1 MARLKQNNV
10 KQGPK
15 QESRG
20 NQKNNWTLEKRG
32 ITQNEFSKLRG
43 TLFKQAGSSGAW
55 RLAKPKVFKF
65 AAIAYFYYDVNE
77 EKGSP
82 PLKLER
88 VVRIFVQLSNR
99 LYFDD
104 VENGLGMTG
113 LVEWEYDK
121 LNPDRSAVDA
131 AKACYAVIGNC
142 QSWVAAGDL
151 TLKGAKSRVTP
162 KSPIKVARGRGTRR
176 QSGSEDDSTDP
187 SNPEEEFGDSN
198 EEDDDEVSGENWEKN
213 DAFSLESDDAL
224 SPRMREAKKRKQMQK
239 KRDGKKQKRQGEM
252 GEILSALK
260 NQSKENQKI
269 YNAFKKIAAEVE
281 AIKKSGTYE
290 SSANVGKPIQVPFR
304 MPSLE
309 DTKDNATALK
319 KCLIKKS
326 RLNVPSE
333 DVAGNRDL
341 QLPEDNELKLPA
353 KISHSDVHPYETSR
367 PDVNS
372 KGVGEQLEKPLL
384 VESEIAATYAED
396 EQEKLG
402 SSDVEN
408 GNILPNTEPG
418 VEKDDKGSTLS
429 VFQDTAIT
437 ALKMTRLLLR
447 ESLRQTT
454 L

>member
-1 MARLKQNNV
+1 
-10 KQGPK
+10 
-15 QESRG
+15 
-20 NQKNNWTLEKRG
+20 
-32 ITQNEFSKLRG
+32 
-43 TLFKQAGSSGAW
+43 
-55 RLAKPKVFKF
+55 
-65 AAIAYFYYDVNE
+65 
-77 EKGSP
+77 
-82 PLKLER
+82 
-88 VVRIFVQLSNR
+88 
-99 LYFDD
+99 
-104 VENGLGMTG
+104 
-113 LVEWEYDK
+113 
-121 LNPDRSAVDA
+121 
-131 AKACYAVIGNC
+131 
-142 QSWVAAGDL
+142 
-151 TLKGAKSRVTP
+151 
-162 KSPIKVARGRGTRR
+162 
-176 QSGSEDDSTDP
+176 
-187 SNPEEEFGDSN
+187 
-198 EEDDDEVSGENWEKN
+198 
-213 DAFSLESDDAL
+213 LESDDAL

-269 YNAFKKIAAEVE
+269 YNDFKKIAAEVE

-290 SSANVGKPIQVPFR
+290 SSAKVGEPIQVPFC

-309 DTKDNATALK
+309 DTEDNATAVK
-319 KCLIKKS
+319 KHLIQKS
-326 RLNVPSE
+326 RPNVPSK
-333 DVAGNRDL
+333 DVAENRGL
-341 QLPEDNELKLPA
+341 KLLEYNELKLPA
-353 KISHSDVHPYETSR
+353 KISHSDVHPCETSC